1 MLLTHDS
8 FLGFPTISIQ
18 TLKFFETLTTFY
30 HNRHQDINS
39 DESSDEVNCD
49 IATLC
54 TIVKI

>member
-1 MLLTHDS
+1 M
-8 FLGFPTISIQ
+8 Q

-39 DESSDEVNCD
+39 DESSDEVNYD
-49 IATLC
+49 IATLR